1 MNEGA
6 RELVIARAEQAESNA
21 EDVFFDNC
29 KFEGTREQ
37 RRIFQAGW
45 RCGQDYGESLFLEP
59 TEVGV
64 AYPPH
69 YAENQSRVFDPTKDH
84 LIDPI
89 DEELPSLKVKST
101 SDWIREHNSNNID
114 EPSGD

>member
-1 MNEGA
+1 MNKGA

-37 RRIFQAGW
+37 RRIFQTGW
-45 RCGQDYGESLFLEP
+45 RCGQEYGESLFLNPESF
-59 TEVGV
+59 GV
-64 AYPPH
+64 VYPPG
-69 YAENQSRVFDPTKDH
+69 QDP
-84 LIDPI
+84 LINWSKLT
-89 DEELPSLKVKST
+89 EKEGLKKECGC
-101 SDWIREHNSNNID
+101 IGK

>member
-45 RCGQDYGESLFLEP
+45 RCGQDYGESLFLNPESF
-59 TEVGV
+59 GV
-64 AYPPH
+64 VYPPH
-69 YAENQSRVFDPTKDH
+69 YAENQSRAFDPTKDT
-84 LIDPI
+84 LIDW
-89 DEELPSLKVKST
+89 DKLKVETGLK
-101 SDWIREHNSNNID
+101 EKCGFGD
-114 EPSGD
+114 EASGD